1 MDASALDYSEAR
13 NNMVDSQV
21 RPNKVI
27 DPRIIAAMRDLPRE
41 AFVPPQARDLA
52 YIDEDVSIGNGRYL
66 LEPMV
71 IARLVQ
77 LLAPEEGEQALVI
90 ACGTG
95 YGAALLAACGV
106 RVTALEEDRDLLQA
120 ARNIL
125 TRISPEVMLVS
136 GPLDAGWPKAAPYDL
151 ILIEGAVQQIPATLN
166 TQLRADTGRL
176 ATVLKPGA
184 GLGQAVLAEPT
195 PVGLRP
201 RPAFDCATPLLPSLQ
216 RRPGFVF

>member
-27 DPRIIAAMRDLPRE
+27 DPRIIAAMRDIPRE

-52 YIDEDVSIGNGRYL
+52 YIDKDVSLGRGRYL
-66 LEPMV
+66 IEPMV
-71 IARLVQ
+71 VARLVQ
-77 LLAPEEGEQALVI
+77 LLAPDEGEHALVI

-95 YGAALLAACGV
+95 YSAALLAACSV

-120 ARNIL
+120 ARAML
-125 TRISPEVMLVS
+125 THIAPQVMLVA
-136 GPLDAGWPKAAPYDL
+136 GPLEAGWPNGAPYDL
-151 ILIEGAVQQIPATLN
+151 ILIDGAVQQIPAALN
-166 TQLRADTGRL
+166 NQLRADTGRL

-195 PVGLRP
+195 PVVLRA
-201 RPAFDCATPLLPSLQ
+201 RPAFDCATPLIPSLQ

>member
-1 MDASALDYSEAR
+1 MDAFVLDYSEAR

-52 YIDEDVSIGNGRYL
+52 YIDEDVPLGHGRYL

-77 LLAPEEGEQALVI
+77 LLAPEEGEHALVI

-120 ARNIL
+120 ARTTL
-125 TRISPEVMLVS
+125 THIAPQVMLVA
-136 GPLDAGWPKAAPYDL
+136 GP
-151 ILIEGAVQQIPATLN
+151 
-166 TQLRADTGRL
+166 
-176 ATVLKPGA
+176 
-184 GLGQAVLAEPT
+184 
-195 PVGLRP
+195 
-201 RPAFDCATPLLPSLQ
+201 
-216 RRPGFVF
+216 

>member
-41 AFVPPQARDLA
+41 AFVPPQARDRA
-52 YIDEDVSIGNGRYL
+52 YIDEDVPLGRGRYL
-66 LEPMV
+66 IEPMV
-71 IARLVQ
+71 VARLVQ
-77 LLAPEEGEQALVI
+77 LLAPEEGEHALVI

-95 YGAALLAACGV
+95 YSAALLAACGV

-120 ARNIL
+120 ARAML
-125 TRISPEVMLVS
+125 THIAPQVMLVA
-136 GPLDAGWPKAAPYDL
+136 GPLEAGWPNGAPYDL
-151 ILIEGAVQQIPATLN
+151 ILIDGAVQQIPPVLN
-166 TQLRADTGRL
+166 NQLRADTGRL

-184 GLGQAVLAEPT
+184 GMGQAVLAEPT

-201 RPAFDCATPLLPSLQ
+201 RAAFDCATPLIPSLQ